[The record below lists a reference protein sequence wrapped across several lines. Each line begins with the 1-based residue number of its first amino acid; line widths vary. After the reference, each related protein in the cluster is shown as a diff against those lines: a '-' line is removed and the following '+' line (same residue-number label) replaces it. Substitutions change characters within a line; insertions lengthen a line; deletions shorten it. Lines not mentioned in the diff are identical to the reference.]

1 MFALVGLA
9 AAAPQSRSLPAAQDQ
24 EAVIST
30 IMSSLQPAI
39 DAAIASALGQNQN
52 SVTTITVEG
61 TYGIPDGSGSFSSVQ
76 SNSNYVSEAA
86 YHDTGYPHQHDGNSQ
101 QQNSVGLANYGVSN
115 SFSNEKSSYGSGASL
130 VSTAG
135 VNGVVYGENQVS
147 DAVTA
152 TNNVNVQNVQTQ
164 VQQTEASLS
173 KAAQSQKLVSSVLNA
188 LAPSVEAAVQNAL
201 MAMMQ
206 QNTAAVSTVSTS
218 QTSSSSFSASQE
230 QTLVTKIIEV
240 LTPSIATSVR
250 KALAARF
257 EAEQAAAAQAAAAQ
271 LAAQQAAAQQAAAAQ
286 LAAEQ
291 AAAAQLAAEQQA
303 AAQLA
308 AQQAAAAQLAAEQQA
323 AAQFAAQQAA
333 AQQAAAFA
341 AEQQSQSALIAQIIS
356 ALKPSIASS
365 VSSALQANSFSQQQQ
380 SQSNSFSQQQNS
392 QAFNSQSSSSASS
405 SGLSSIFGDGSAHNV
420 KIETPDYKIEYN
432 N

>member
-1 MFALVGLA
+1 MIKVICMFALVGLA

-39 DAAIASALGQNQN
+39 DAAIARALGEN

-61 TYGIPDGSGSFSSVQ
+61 TYGIPDELSGSFTSVQ
-76 SNSNYVSEAA
+76 SNSNYVSGAA

-101 QQNSVGLANYGVSN
+101 QQNSVGLANYGVSD
-115 SFSNEKSSYGSGASL
+115 SFSNEKSAYGSGATL

-135 VNGVVYGENQVS
+135 VNGVVYGESQVS

-152 TNNVNVQNVQTQ
+152 TIDNVNVQNVQTQ

-188 LAPSVEAAVQNAL
+188 LAPSVEAAVQRAL

-206 QNTAAVSTVSTS
+206 QNTAAVSTVSTT

-250 KALAARF
+250 KALAARY
-257 EAEQAAAAQAAAAQ
+257 EAEQAAAAAAIAEQQAAQQAAAQ
-271 LAAQQAAAQQAAAAQ
+271 LAAEQAAAQQAAAQQAAA
-286 LAAEQ
+286 
-291 AAAAQLAAEQQA
+291 
-303 AAQLA
+303 QLA
-308 AQQAAAAQLAAEQQA
+308 AQ
-323 AAQFAAQQAA
+323 QFAAQQAA
-333 AQQAAAFA
+333 AQQAAAQQAAAQQAAALA
-341 AEQQSQSALIAQIIS
+341 AEQQSQSALISQIIS

-365 VSSALQANSFSQQQQ
+365 VSSALQAQSFSQQQQ
-380 SQSNSFSQQQNS
+380 SQANSFSQQQSS
-392 QAFNSQSSSSASS
+392 QAFNSQSSSASS
-405 SGLSSIFGDGSAHNV
+405 SSLGNIFGDGSAHNV